1 MALPILLALA
11 VLAVAA
17 AFATHHL
24 QANSV
29 HAEHIGTRLLPTHT
43 VFQSDSIVVGPA
55 TAEDDLFVAT
65 TIRLDN
71 KLRVPTTIDTINC
84 TLTTADGGVLTL
96 PAAQKDEIPLTEQS
110 FPALKPLLL
119 QPLLRESTIAP
130 GQSLTGTVLL
140 HFPISQ
146 SLWDARK
153 SAVLTI
159 GLYNQPSLTLTIPK
173 TIPKQ

>member
-17 AFATHHL
+17 AFATHYL
-24 QANSV
+24 RATSV
-29 HAEHIGTRLLPTHT
+29 HVEHIDTKLLPTHT
-43 VFQSDSIVVGPA
+43 VYKADSIVVGPS
-55 TAEDDLFVAT
+55 TAQDDLFVAT

-71 KLRVPTTIDTINC
+71 KQRNPATIDTING
-84 TLTTADGGVLTL
+84 TLTTADGSVLNL
-96 PAAQKDEIPLTEQS
+96 PAAQKDEIPLSEQS

-130 GQSLTGTVLL
+130 GQALTGTVLL
-140 HFPISQ
+140 HFPITQ

-173 TIPKQ
+173 Q